1 MLIYTYVS
9 TLSTAF
15 GKSKPAWVY
24 FSSNAT
30 KSTINEKQHSIY
42 INAGGAGQRC
52 LGDLLR
58 QELAWTLEQVWSLW
72 SLFIIWVLEQIWCKA
87 TRSNTSKV
95 TCMVVHVISVSTFT
109 ILHDRM
115 LQQLRNHP
123 TSQLAPLWVNNNR
136 RFLSQCISTLWFP
149 SHGSQQ
155 QSQRPRS
162 TMNSDQISTAAQ
174 IGEEGRG
181 GGEEQKESLRSFTNK
196 GFTPDTP
203 FWTSFFNLSILQLWK

>member
-24 FSSNAT
+24 FAS
-30 KSTINEKQHSIY
+30 KINDRWKAKLNIY
-42 INAGGAGQRC
+42 KCRRSWSEMSGRSPEAGAGLDFGAGLITMIIIHYMSVRA
-52 LGDLLR
+52 DL
-58 QELAWTLEQVWSLW
+58 
-72 SLFIIWVLEQIWCKA
+72 WCKA

-95 TCMVVHVISVSTFT
+95 TCMVVHVISVSTFM
-109 ILHDRM
+109 ILHNRM

-123 TSQLAPLWVNNNR
+123 TSPLAPLWVNNNR

-174 IGEEGRG
+174 IGEEGRVS
-181 GGEEQKESLRSFTNK
+181 GEEQKESLRSFTNK

-203 FWTSFFNLSILQLWK
+203 F

>member
-1 MLIYTYVS
+1 M
-9 TLSTAF
+9 
-15 GKSKPAWVY
+15 
-24 FSSNAT
+24 
-30 KSTINEKQHSIY
+30 
-42 INAGGAGQRC
+42 NAGGAGQRC

-58 QELAWTLEQVWSLW
+58 QELAWTLEQVRSLW

-95 TCMVVHVISVSTFT
+95 TCMVVHVTSVSTFT
-109 ILHDRM
+109 IPHDGM

-123 TSQLAPLWVNNNR
+123 TSPLAPLWENNNR

-155 QSQRPRS
+155 QSQRPRTRS
-162 TMNSDQISTAAQ
+162 TMNSPPISTAAQ

-203 FWTSFFNLSILQLWK
+203 FWTSCFHLSILQLWKQNEDYTK

>member
-24 FSSNAT
+24 FASNAI
-30 KSTINEKQHSIY
+30 KSTIHEKQNSIY

-72 SLFIIWVLEQIWCKA
+72 SLFI
-87 TRSNTSKV
+87 
-95 TCMVVHVISVSTFT
+95 VHVISVSTFM
-109 ILHDRM
+109 ILHNRM

-174 IGEEGRG
+174 IGEEGRVS
-181 GGEEQKESLRSFTNK
+181 GEEQKESLRSFTNK

-203 FWTSFFNLSILQLWK
+203 F